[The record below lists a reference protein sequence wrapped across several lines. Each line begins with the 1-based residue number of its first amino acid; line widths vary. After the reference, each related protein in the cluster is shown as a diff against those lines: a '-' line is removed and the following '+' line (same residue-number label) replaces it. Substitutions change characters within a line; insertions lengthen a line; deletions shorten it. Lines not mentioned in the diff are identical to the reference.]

1 MATWLTGYALTAVFS
16 GPLVGSTECTGPSTF
31 DPDVGLNA
39 TSSYQQI
46 ICNGMSFTANGSSKY
61 DGDANSNLQV
71 SFSCPDGYTDNPPIF
86 HNNVPGPGTSSLS
99 MNGSWSIH
107 IPVRE
112 RATTYTPADAT
123 IINGQPFPTR
133 GGSATADGLPDTGV
147 QYTLETIPGET
158 CVCQV
163 TCGPYSNT
171 HSFTI
176 AASSVI
182 GFLMEATA
190 ETTCGGG
197 VNNTTFVGTEYQ
209 GASIATTY
217 QEVYSTGGIDVEVDA
232 LSGGANAVVTG
243 QGGCGITLYINPP
256 ISWTLN
262 GRLRSWGQ
270 VYPGSAVVNWINTS
284 STTVTLTPAAGS
296 VSGSITQQNWSA
308 TAYYNDGTNIAFP
321 SGGINQWQAP
331 SCYLASLSPDEP
343 ADWRIQFSGQAWTAF
358 SLQRA
363 LTTEVNNCSA
373 LTNWAAGSNT
383 TLSLSGGVQAAVAG
397 GVGSLSLNTHS
408 VRVWETY
415 RYLQFTCLFS
425 VQPYDNTRTY
435 GVGAYSSS
443 GGSVYQANTTTT
455 GHAPPS
461 SQWNLVASPSVTL
474 TVGLAS
480 QTWQIVPTM
489 TSSAIEVDLC
499 CAYSETETVD
509 STETRFPIT
518 NPGGYPINY
527 DPIAQYKMGWGVNWC
542 DSLLISAIPD
552 GITLTISD
560 VSLATNGDLST
571 KPCITFLPGFAN
583 YLAGWTSPTD
593 ITTQD
598 PWLLLLSNGRPLDMP
613 AQCLVTPTTGPPN
626 PTFTYYA
633 ISDLQTILSYFP
645 GLTASA
651 LSGLSD
657 GFHTSSLPLL
667 FLGGQGATLDW
678 TTLIWKDWISV
689 SLPQTSVPAQD
700 QWDEVIGYPMAGNFF
715 SLATRIPGPSPLQFS
730 KSLRCEAN
738 GMAFNSATQA
748 AQPGATIKLFTMTG
762 STPEGQGTTGTLGYY
777 ETKSP
782 WGFGGVNSESQVSF
796 PPKPYATGT
805 IQNRFRR
812 RTSFRTPP
820 LILKNLDY
828 DVALD
833 FRHGRLSTNTT
844 TGTFWTGF
852 AANGDPYIW
861 VDTDSGIAT
870 TNAAIRWQDNGNSP
884 LGILCVNGGGD
895 LVFLQ
900 TPDEGVTFGAPMTI
914 ASTLA
919 TGGFFDFEESADF
932 VRWYIW
938 QEGSSA
944 PYTLYICAL
953 DAQLNVI
960 IPRTATNVTNSDL
973 AEIRIKEYPVSGGG
987 KKFGLQYAVSGVLT
1001 FLTSYDA
1008 KTWT

>member
-1 MATWLTGYALTAVFS
+1 M
-16 GPLVGSTECTGPSTF
+16 GSTECTGPSTF

-46 ICNGMSFTANGSSKY
+46 ICNGMSFTANGFSKY

-123 IINGQPFPTR
+123 IIDGQPFPTR
-133 GGSATADGLPDTGV
+133 GGAATADGLPDTGV
-147 QYTLETIPGET
+147 QYTLETIPGQT

-182 GFLMEATA
+182 GFLMQATS

-217 QEVYSTGGIDVEVDA
+217 QEVYNTGGIDVEVDA

-284 STTVTLTPAAGS
+284 STTVTLTPSAGS
-296 VSGSITQQNWSA
+296 VSGSVTQQNWSA

-343 ADWRIQFSGQAWTAF
+343 ADWRIQFSGQAWSAF

-373 LTNWAAGSNT
+373 LTSWAGGSNT
-383 TLSLSGGVQAAVAG
+383 TLSLSGGIQASVAG

-408 VRVWETY
+408 VRVWEAY

-443 GGSVYQANTTTT
+443 GGSVYQANTSTT

-542 DSLLISAIPD
+542 DSLSISAIPD

-560 VSLATNGDLST
+560 VSLATNADVST
-571 KPCITFLPGFAN
+571 KPSITLLPGFAN

-598 PWLLLLSNGRPLDMP
+598 PWFLLQSNGRPLDMP
-613 AQCLVTPTTGPPN
+613 AQCLVTPTTGPTS
-626 PTFTYYA
+626 PTYTYYA
-633 ISDLQTILSYFP
+633 ISDLQTLLTYFP

-657 GFHTSSLPLL
+657 GFHNSSLPLL

-678 TTLIWKDWISV
+678 TSHIWKDWVDIN
-689 SLPQTSVPAQD
+689 LPQTSIPSQD
-700 QWDEVIGYPMAGNFF
+700 QWDEITGYPMAGNFF

-730 KSLRCEAN
+730 KSLRCQAN
-738 GMAFNSATQA
+738 GMTFNSVTQKPLA
-748 AQPGATIKLFTMTG
+748 GATVKLFTTVG
-762 STPEGQGTTGTLGYY
+762 STPEGLGTTGTLGYFQ
-777 ETKSP
+777 TGTP
-782 WGFGGVNSESQVSF
+782 WGFGGVNSETWASAA
-796 PPKPYATGT
+796 PHPNATGV
-805 IQNRFRR
+805 IQNRVRR
-812 RTSFRTPP
+812 RTSFRTPA
-820 LILKNLDY
+820 LVLKALGY
-828 DVALD
+828 DVANAL
-833 FRHGRLSTNTT
+833 RHAVVYQDTGSGDIILSCAGNEVPQSWTPID
-844 TGTFWTGF
+844 TGF
-852 AANGDPYIW
+852 AGLWARCRFQDLGSSWPVGVFYGD
-861 VDTDSGIAT
+861 G
-870 TNAAIRWQDNGNSP
+870 TNCYWA
-884 LGILCVNGGGD
+884 
-895 LVFLQ
+895 Q
-900 TPDEGVTFGAPMTI
+900 TFDEGATFVNSTALGAG
-914 ASTLA
+914 LV
-919 TGGFFDFEESADF
+919 GDFD
-932 VRWYIW
+932 
-938 QEGSSA
+938 EGSNGLRWFFKVVGTG
-944 PYTLYICAL
+944 PYDIWGQLM
-953 DAQLNVI
+953 DSQLNIVRAWTI
-960 IPRTATNVTNSDL
+960 TNLTGVDNAPIACRESPASDGSW
-973 AEIRIKEYPVSGGG
+973 RIGVFYSLGGVETV
-987 KKFGLQYAVSGVLT
+987 KFSPDGLT
-1001 FLTSYDA
+1001 FT
-1008 KTWT
+1008 

>member
-1 MATWLTGYALTAVFS
+1 MASWLTGYTTTAVFS

-46 ICNGMSFTANGSSKY
+46 ICNGMSFTANGFSKY

-123 IINGQPFPTR
+123 IIDGQPFPTR
-133 GGSATADGLPDTGV
+133 GGAATADGLPDTGV
-147 QYTLETIPGET
+147 QYTLETIPGQT

-182 GFLMEATA
+182 GFLMQATS

-217 QEVYSTGGIDVEVDA
+217 QEVYNTGGIDVEVDA

-284 STTVTLTPAAGS
+284 STTVTLTPSAGS
-296 VSGSITQQNWSA
+296 VSGSVTQQNWSA

-343 ADWRIQFSGQAWTAF
+343 ADWRIQFSGQAWSAF

-373 LTNWAAGSNT
+373 LTSWAGGSNT
-383 TLSLSGGVQAAVAG
+383 TLSLSGGIQASVAG

-408 VRVWETY
+408 VRVWEAY

-443 GGSVYQANTTTT
+443 GGSVYQANTSTT

-542 DSLLISAIPD
+542 DSLSISAIPD

-560 VSLATNGDLST
+560 VSLATNADVST
-571 KPCITFLPGFAN
+571 KPSITLLPGFAN

-598 PWLLLLSNGRPLDMP
+598 PWFLLQSNGRPLDMP
-613 AQCLVTPTTGPPN
+613 AQCLVTPTTGPTS
-626 PTFTYYA
+626 PTYTYYA
-633 ISDLQTILSYFP
+633 ISDLQTLLTYFP

-657 GFHTSSLPLL
+657 GFHNSSLPLL

-678 TTLIWKDWISV
+678 TSHIWKDWVDIN
-689 SLPQTSVPAQD
+689 LPQTSIPSQD
-700 QWDEVIGYPMAGNFF
+700 QWDEITGYPMAGNFF

-730 KSLRCEAN
+730 KSLRCQAN
-738 GMAFNSATQA
+738 GMTFNSVTQKPLA
-748 AQPGATIKLFTMTG
+748 GATVKLFTTVG
-762 STPEGQGTTGTLGYY
+762 STPEGLGTTGTLGYFQ
-777 ETKSP
+777 TGTP
-782 WGFGGVNSESQVSF
+782 WGFGGVNSETWASAA
-796 PPKPYATGT
+796 PHPNATGV
-805 IQNRFRR
+805 IQNRVRR
-812 RTSFRTPP
+812 RTSFRTPA
-820 LILKNLDY
+820 LVLKALGY
-828 DVALD
+828 DVANAL
-833 FRHGRLSTNTT
+833 RHAVVYQDTGSGDIILSCAGNEVPQSWTPID
-844 TGTFWTGF
+844 TGF
-852 AANGDPYIW
+852 AGLWARCRFQDLGSSWPVGVFYGD
-861 VDTDSGIAT
+861 G
-870 TNAAIRWQDNGNSP
+870 TNCYWA
-884 LGILCVNGGGD
+884 
-895 LVFLQ
+895 Q
-900 TPDEGVTFGAPMTI
+900 TFDEGATFVNSTALGAG
-914 ASTLA
+914 LV
-919 TGGFFDFEESADF
+919 GDFD
-932 VRWYIW
+932 
-938 QEGSSA
+938 EGSNGLRWFFKVVGTG
-944 PYTLYICAL
+944 PYDIWGQLM
-953 DAQLNVI
+953 DSQLNIVRAWTI
-960 IPRTATNVTNSDL
+960 TNLTGVDNAPIACRESPASDGSW
-973 AEIRIKEYPVSGGG
+973 RIGVFYSLGGVETV
-987 KKFGLQYAVSGVLT
+987 KFSPDGLT
-1001 FLTSYDA
+1001 FT
-1008 KTWT
+1008 